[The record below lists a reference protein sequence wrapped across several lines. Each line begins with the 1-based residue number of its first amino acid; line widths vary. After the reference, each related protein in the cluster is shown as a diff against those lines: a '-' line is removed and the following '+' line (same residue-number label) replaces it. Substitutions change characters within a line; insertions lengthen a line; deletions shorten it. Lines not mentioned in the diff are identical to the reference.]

1 MIDFICNILIFL
13 SVWDSCKNSEKNILE
28 KKTKEQRFI
37 LEKKIETKKIDEEKR
52 IAKIE
57 EERLAE
63 EKRIEKEK
71 KKLHIETPEYV
82 QSLYYTAYAIGNEER
97 YDNLL
102 KISKN
107 TEINSVIIDIKTVSW
122 YTSFNF
128 DNSRFWKIKSVS
140 DNRIKNIK
148 EIIKDLHLENI
159 YVVWRIVVFK
169 DNLLTKN
176 RPDLAYKWSWNKNKT
191 WWDYSGNK
199 YLDANSKEVWDYNF
213 NIASEAYKIGFDEIN
228 FDYIRFP
235 SDWKIHQIYAPFSDE
250 VLKKDKINWKIKIIN
265 NFSKYITTKL
275 KKKHPKIVLSADVF
289 WLVTNWNLN
298 TIWQSLEWF
307 LKHFDF
313 VAPMTYPSHY
323 WKWFLGFANPD
334 NHPYEIITDALKNAY
349 SKIDKY
355 NLDKNNIKKLEKKQI
370 RLWLQWFSC
379 TRCKGSTPYMDNKFK
394 LQTKAIT
401 DNNSSWFWVWNANSN
416 YYESWYK
423 PHLTSPKGEE

>member
-1 MIDFICNILIFL
+1 MH
-13 SVWDSCKNSEKNILE
+13 S
-28 KKTKEQRFI
+28 
-37 LEKKIETKKIDEEKR
+37 
-52 IAKIE
+52 
-57 EERLAE
+57 
-63 EKRIEKEK
+63 
-71 KKLHIETPEYV
+71 
-82 QSLYYTAYAIGNEER
+82 
-97 YDNLL
+97 
-102 KISKN
+102 
-107 TEINSVIIDIKTVSW
+107 
-122 YTSFNF
+122 
-128 DNSRFWKIKSVS
+128 
-140 DNRIKNIK
+140 
-148 EIIKDLHLENI
+148 
-159 YVVWRIVVFK
+159 
-169 DNLLTKN
+169 
-176 RPDLAYKWSWNKNKT
+176 
-191 WWDYSGNK
+191 
-199 YLDANSKEVWDYNF
+199 
-213 NIASEAYKIGFDEIN
+213 
-228 FDYIRFP
+228 
-235 SDWKIHQIYAPFSDE
+235 PFSDKI
-250 VLKKDKINWKIKIIN
+250 LKEDKINWKIKIIN